1 MFFQML
7 SEEKSIV
14 MVQYMWKWLDGTLV
28 DFRLCFTRKAAF
40 GWFVV
45 IIISMM
51 IGTEHSGVT
60 SIIRELSLSSRNY
73 ESILNFFH
81 ASSWKIET
89 IREKWIS
96 LVKNNAPLIEA
107 EGYRIL
113 VGDGVK
119 HPKEAKKMPGVK
131 KHHQESENVSKA
143 EYIFGHLYGAVGV
156 LAGSVG
162 KMFCVPLGA
171 SIQDGVKTIREW
183 VKSDCAAYSHVQQ
196 VIQLAGKCTK
206 ILGKSIIVLDR
217 LFLSVNALNACKNY
231 LDATGEW
238 MLHIITKAKKSA
250 VAYEDPPSYSGKGR
264 PPKKGKSIKLWSLFD
279 KYELFEPLKVQI
291 YGKVETVKYR
301 AINLLWGQKLY
312 QKLQFVFVIL
322 EDGRKSILVS
332 TLLNLSPTQI
342 IETYSWRFKIEI
354 QFKELKNT
362 LGGFAYHFWS
372 KHMPKL
378 LRFSPA
384 KNNLLEGVSD
394 PHSREL
400 IIGTLKA
407 IEGYMMLACVAL
419 GMLQMIALKFGSA
432 IKLSGCLWLRTQTN
446 DIPTEST
453 VARYLSKNIFRVIE
467 KYRLSG
473 IYRII
478 RDKQEH
484 VALDDCSEVS

>member
-1 MFFQML
+1 ML

-14 MVQYMWKWLDGTLV
+14 MVQYMWKWLDETLV
-28 DFRLCFTRKAAF
+28 DFRICFSRKAAF
-40 GWFVV
+40 KWFVV

-60 SIIRELSLSSRNY
+60 SVIRELSLSSRYY

-89 IREKWIS
+89 IRDTWIS
-96 LVKNNAPLIEA
+96 LVKKNAPILEV
-107 EGYRIL
+107 EGYHVL
-113 VGDGVK
+113 AGDGVK

-143 EYIFGHLYGAVGV
+143 EYIFGHLFGAVGV
-156 LAGSVG
+156 LAGGIG
-162 KMFCVPLGA
+162 KMFCIPLSA
-171 SIQDGVKTIREW
+171 SIQDGVNTIREW
-183 VKSDCAAYSHVQQ
+183 VKSDCAVYSHVEQ
-196 VIQLAGKCTK
+196 VIHLAGECTN

-217 LFLSVNALNACKNY
+217 LFLSVNALNFCRKY
-231 LDATGEW
+231 MDATGEW
-238 MLHIITKAKKSA
+238 MLHIVTKAKKSA

-279 KYELFEPLKVQI
+279 EYELFEPLKVQI
-291 YGKVETVKYR
+291 YGKVQTVKYR
-301 AINLLWGQKLY
+301 TINLLWGLKLY

-342 IETYSWRFKIEI
+342 IEIYSWRFKIEI

-378 LRFSPA
+378 LRFGPA
-384 KNNLLEGVSD
+384 KNNLLEGISD

-446 DIPTEST
+446 DIPTEAT

-467 KYRLSG
+467 KYRISG

-484 VALDDCSEVS
+484 VALDDYSEVS